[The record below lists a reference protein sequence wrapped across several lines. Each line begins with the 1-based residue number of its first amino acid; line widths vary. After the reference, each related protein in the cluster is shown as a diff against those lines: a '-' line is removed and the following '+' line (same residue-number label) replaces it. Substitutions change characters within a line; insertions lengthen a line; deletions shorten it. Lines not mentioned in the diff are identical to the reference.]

1 MNKDNM
7 NTGYHSNIPSDE
19 ELRRIFDGNGVNVP
33 DGLGK
38 DLSDMIDSMDAA
50 EKIVTGGKSRMRRTV
65 TYIMGIAAGIVL
77 VAGIWTAVETYRTPE
92 DTFSD
97 PALAYAEVEKALSM
111 ISDRMSSGA
120 EKADAA
126 TRAIER
132 QRDRIESLLGSY

>member
-1 MNKDNM
+1 M

-19 ELRRIFDGNGVNVP
+19 DLRRIFADNGINVP

-50 EKIVTGGKSRMRRTV
+50 EKIVTGGKSRIRRTV

-77 VAGIWTAVETYRTPE
+77 AAGIWTAVETYRTPE

-111 ISDRMSSGA
+111 ISDRMSSGV
-120 EKADAA
+120 EKAESAGK
-126 TRAIER
+126 AIER
-132 QRDRIESLLGSY
+132 QMDHLESLLGSY